1 MTAPPVLPAVKP
13 RATDCMVINPP
24 PPIWPGWL
32 GGYPWNGGKK
42 GGPGHPSPKFLQKL
56 SVAKKQQCLL
66 LCGNYLKL
74 SWIG

>member
-13 RATDCMVINPP
+13 RATDCMVINPLP
-24 PPIWPGWL
+24 LFGRVGWGGTPGME
-32 GGYPWNGGKK
+32 GRR